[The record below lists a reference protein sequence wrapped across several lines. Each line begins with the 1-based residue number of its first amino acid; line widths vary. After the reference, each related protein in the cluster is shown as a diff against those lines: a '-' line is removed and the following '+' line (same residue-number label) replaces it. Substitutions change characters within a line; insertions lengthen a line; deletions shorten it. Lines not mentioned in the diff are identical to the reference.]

1 MDFINITFIDIV
13 DILMVAAIMYQVYK
27 LIRGTAAI
35 NIFVAIILLYFVYFI
50 ARVLKMEMM
59 SMILG
64 QFIGVGVLALIILFQ
79 QEIRRFLLHI
89 GTNYMQRNKY
99 LHWLISGGKGKQQSV
114 KTEEIVKACQRMSE
128 TKTGALIVITRRSS
142 LDLYAETGDI
152 IDAEISQRLLQNIFF
167 KNAPLHDGAVIIV
180 GDRIRAA
187 RCTLPT
193 TENPNVPAY
202 YGTRHKA
209 ALGITEQTD
218 AIVVVVSEETGS
230 MSFVENGVIKSWLN
244 SEQLQEYLNNA
255 LQV

>member
-1 MDFINITFIDIV
+1 MDFINITFIDII

-35 NIFVAIILLYFVYFI
+35 NIFVAIILLYFTYLIV
-50 ARVLKMEMM
+50 RLLKMEMM

-89 GTNYMQRNKY
+89 GTRYMQRNKY
-99 LHWLISGGKGKQQSV
+99 MRWLMRGGQNVAMSI
-114 KTEEIVKACQRMSE
+114 KTDEIVEACRRMSE

-142 LDLYAETGDI
+142 LDLYSETGDI
-152 IDAEISQRLLQNIFF
+152 IDADLNRRLLQNIFF
-167 KNAPLHDGAVIIV
+167 KNAPLHDGAVIIQN
-180 GDRIRAA
+180 DRIHAA

-193 TENPNVPAY
+193 TDNPNLPAN

-209 ALGITEQTD
+209 AVGITEVTD
-218 AIVVVVSEETGS
+218 AVVAVVSEETGS
-230 MSFVENGVIKSWLN
+230 ISFVDNGIIQSWLTADRLKTVL
-244 SEQLQEYLNNA
+244 ENA
-255 LQV
+255 LK